1 MKIQLDMYQTMAVAV
16 VVLML
21 GSYLRKKIDILE
33 RFCIPAPVVG
43 GFLFAIFTC
52 ICYAT
57 GILEFEFDDIL
68 KEVCMVFFFT
78 SVGFQANL
86 KVLKKGGKSLIVFL
100 GLVIVLIFTQNFV
113 AVGLS
118 KLLGLNSLI
127 GMCTGSIPMVGG
139 HGTAGAFGPV
149 LEDFNVQGAT
159 TICTAA
165 ATFGLIF
172 GSIIGGPLGKR
183 LIEKKDLLKTAIPE
197 DDSLL
202 VEDEKK
208 HERHTQMYA
217 AAVFQLII
225 AIGIGTVFSWAL
237 TQTGMT
243 FPIYIGAMIAAALMR
258 NIAEYAGN
266 DKFVIHMGEIN
277 DLGGIALS
285 LFLGMA
291 MITLKLWQL
300 ASLAL
305 PLVILLVAQTILM
318 FLKLAADPEKQLAS
332 IEYWIM
338 GSLNGISRDSLAIP
352 FFTTLAGFIIMA
364 MLYRQVLILS
374 TSEEEAVSLGVNVTI
389 LRFIIL
395 MLATLVVSSIICV
408 TGLIS
413 FIGLI
418 APHIARL
425 LTKRNDIFTYI
436 TSGFTGAILLTL
448 ADILARSVSTSELP
462 VSIFTSLLGAP
473 LLIILL
479 IRANK
484 KEGL

>member
-1 MKIQLDMYQTMAVAV
+1 MFKNTYNYRNKIILLSVIQVLLLIVVLVWSVITGQYPLTLKSLLSGDTMSIMVFKRLRLPRALMGVIGGFGLSISGYIYQLIFKNPLASPDIVGVSSGASAGAALAIVAV
-16 VVLML
+16 SASVPVISISAFIGAVTALIITL
-21 GSYLRKKIDILE
+21 LTAYLVPGRNSY
-33 RFCIPAPVVG
+33 
-43 GFLFAIFTC
+43 T
-52 ICYAT
+52 
-57 GILEFEFDDIL
+57 
-68 KEVCMVFFFT
+68 
-78 SVGFQANL
+78 
-86 KVLKKGGKSLIVFL
+86 
-100 GLVIVLIFTQNFV
+100 IVL
-113 AVGLS
+113 
-118 KLLGLNSLI
+118 
-127 GMCTGSIPMVGG
+127 
-139 HGTAGAFGPV
+139 AG
-149 LEDFNVQGAT
+149 
-159 TICTAA
+159 
-165 ATFGLIF
+165 
-172 GSIIGGPLGKR
+172 
-183 LIEKKDLLKTAIPE
+183 
-197 DDSLL
+197 
-202 VEDEKK
+202 
-208 HERHTQMYA
+208 
-217 AAVFQLII
+217 I
-225 AIGIGTVFSWAL
+225 AIHS
-237 TQTGMT
+237 
-243 FPIYIGAMIAAALMR
+243 
-258 NIAEYAGN
+258 
-266 DKFVIHMGEIN
+266 
-277 DLGGIALS
+277 
-285 LFLGMA
+285 
-291 MITLKLWQL
+291 
-300 ASLAL
+300 
-305 PLVILLVAQTILM
+305 VAQTILM

-352 FFTTLAGFIIMA
+352 FLTTLAGFIIIA

-436 TSGFTGAILLTL
+436 TSGLTGAILLTL

>member
-1 MKIQLDMYQTMAVAV
+1 MFKNTYNYRNKIILLSAIQVLLLLAVLVWSVITGQYPLTLKGLLSGDTMSIMVFKRLRLPRALMGVIGGFGLSISGYIYQLIFKNPLAPPDIVGVSSGASAGAALAIVAV
-16 VVLML
+16 SASVPVISISAFIGAVTALIITL
-21 GSYLRKKIDILE
+21 LTAYLVPGRNSY
-33 RFCIPAPVVG
+33 
-43 GFLFAIFTC
+43 T
-52 ICYAT
+52 
-57 GILEFEFDDIL
+57 
-68 KEVCMVFFFT
+68 
-78 SVGFQANL
+78 
-86 KVLKKGGKSLIVFL
+86 
-100 GLVIVLIFTQNFV
+100 IVL
-113 AVGLS
+113 
-118 KLLGLNSLI
+118 
-127 GMCTGSIPMVGG
+127 
-139 HGTAGAFGPV
+139 AG
-149 LEDFNVQGAT
+149 
-159 TICTAA
+159 
-165 ATFGLIF
+165 
-172 GSIIGGPLGKR
+172 
-183 LIEKKDLLKTAIPE
+183 
-197 DDSLL
+197 
-202 VEDEKK
+202 
-208 HERHTQMYA
+208 
-217 AAVFQLII
+217 I
-225 AIGIGTVFSWAL
+225 AIHS
-237 TQTGMT
+237 
-243 FPIYIGAMIAAALMR
+243 
-258 NIAEYAGN
+258 
-266 DKFVIHMGEIN
+266 
-277 DLGGIALS
+277 
-285 LFLGMA
+285 
-291 MITLKLWQL
+291 
-300 ASLAL
+300 
-305 PLVILLVAQTILM
+305 VAQTILM

-352 FFTTLAGFIIMA
+352 FLTTLTGFIVIA
-364 MLYRQVLILS
+364 LLYRQVLILS

>member
-1 MKIQLDMYQTMAVAV
+1 MVFKRLRLPRALMGVIGGFGLSISGYIYQLIFKNPLASPDIVGVSSGASAGAALAIVAV
-16 VVLML
+16 SASVPVISISAFIGAVTALIITL
-21 GSYLRKKIDILE
+21 LTAYLVPGRNSY
-33 RFCIPAPVVG
+33 
-43 GFLFAIFTC
+43 T
-52 ICYAT
+52 
-57 GILEFEFDDIL
+57 
-68 KEVCMVFFFT
+68 
-78 SVGFQANL
+78 
-86 KVLKKGGKSLIVFL
+86 
-100 GLVIVLIFTQNFV
+100 IVL
-113 AVGLS
+113 
-118 KLLGLNSLI
+118 
-127 GMCTGSIPMVGG
+127 
-139 HGTAGAFGPV
+139 AG
-149 LEDFNVQGAT
+149 
-159 TICTAA
+159 
-165 ATFGLIF
+165 
-172 GSIIGGPLGKR
+172 
-183 LIEKKDLLKTAIPE
+183 
-197 DDSLL
+197 
-202 VEDEKK
+202 
-208 HERHTQMYA
+208 
-217 AAVFQLII
+217 I
-225 AIGIGTVFSWAL
+225 AIHS
-237 TQTGMT
+237 
-243 FPIYIGAMIAAALMR
+243 
-258 NIAEYAGN
+258 
-266 DKFVIHMGEIN
+266 
-277 DLGGIALS
+277 
-285 LFLGMA
+285 
-291 MITLKLWQL
+291 
-300 ASLAL
+300 
-305 PLVILLVAQTILM
+305 VAQTILM

-352 FFTTLAGFIIMA
+352 FLTTLAGFIIMA

-374 TSEEEAVSLGVNVTI
+374 TSEEEAVSMGVNVTI

>member
-1 MKIQLDMYQTMAVAV
+1 MFKNTSNYRNKIILLSVIQVLLLIVVLVWSVITGQYPLTLKSLLSGDTMSIMVFKRLRLPRALMGVIGGFGLSISGYIYQLIFKNPLASPDIVGVSSGASAGAALAIVAV
-16 VVLML
+16 SASVPVISISAFIGAVTALIITL
-21 GSYLRKKIDILE
+21 LTAYLVPGRNSY
-33 RFCIPAPVVG
+33 
-43 GFLFAIFTC
+43 T
-52 ICYAT
+52 
-57 GILEFEFDDIL
+57 
-68 KEVCMVFFFT
+68 
-78 SVGFQANL
+78 
-86 KVLKKGGKSLIVFL
+86 
-100 GLVIVLIFTQNFV
+100 IVL
-113 AVGLS
+113 
-118 KLLGLNSLI
+118 
-127 GMCTGSIPMVGG
+127 
-139 HGTAGAFGPV
+139 AG
-149 LEDFNVQGAT
+149 
-159 TICTAA
+159 
-165 ATFGLIF
+165 
-172 GSIIGGPLGKR
+172 
-183 LIEKKDLLKTAIPE
+183 
-197 DDSLL
+197 
-202 VEDEKK
+202 
-208 HERHTQMYA
+208 
-217 AAVFQLII
+217 I
-225 AIGIGTVFSWAL
+225 AIHS
-237 TQTGMT
+237 
-243 FPIYIGAMIAAALMR
+243 
-258 NIAEYAGN
+258 
-266 DKFVIHMGEIN
+266 
-277 DLGGIALS
+277 
-285 LFLGMA
+285 
-291 MITLKLWQL
+291 
-300 ASLAL
+300 
-305 PLVILLVAQTILM
+305 VAQTILM

-352 FFTTLAGFIIMA
+352 FLTTLTGFIVIA
-364 MLYRQVLILS
+364 LLYRQVLILS